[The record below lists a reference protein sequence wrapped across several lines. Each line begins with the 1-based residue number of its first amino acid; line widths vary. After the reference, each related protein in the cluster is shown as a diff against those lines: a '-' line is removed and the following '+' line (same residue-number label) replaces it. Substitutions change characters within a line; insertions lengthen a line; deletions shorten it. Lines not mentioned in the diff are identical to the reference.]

1 MDSAFFS
8 MPVQPTTAVLLA
20 LTLALTRPG
29 APAPPVDGVTVTFL
43 ANEGVLLSGETRAGP
58 RDVLIDAL
66 VEPYES
72 YPAPAESTQAALREA
87 RGPFAGVDVVLITHR
102 HGDHFHPAP
111 AAAHLAANPRAILVT
126 SRQVVDSLR
135 GRATAG
141 LLRDRVAP
149 RTQPPGNRRRMLV
162 NDVPVELVGLPHS
175 GGRRHRHVEHL
186 AFLVELGGR
195 RVLHLGDAE
204 LSEET
209 LAPLRL
215 DTMRVDVALV
225 PFWALTDEDTRGA
238 VERWIRPGRMAAFHL
253 SDEAAARTRGELVGA
268 APGVHVFSR
277 RLERVTW

>member
-1 MDSAFFS
+1 MS
-8 MPVQPTTAVLLA
+8 VQPTTAAVLLA
-20 LTLALTRPG
+20 LTFALTRPG
-29 APAPPVDGVTVTFL
+29 PPAPPADGVTVTFL
-43 ANEGVLLSGETRAGP
+43 ANEGVLLSGETGAGP

-72 YPAPAESTQAALREA
+72 YPAPAESTRAALREA
-87 RGPFAGVDVVLITHR
+87 RDPFAGVDVALVTHR

-111 AAAHLAANPRAILVT
+111 VAAHLAANPRAILVT

-135 GRATAG
+135 GRATPD
-141 LLRDRVAP
+141 LMRDRVAV
-149 RTQPPGNRRRMLV
+149 RTQPPGTRRRMLV
-162 NDVPVELVGLPHS
+162 NDVPVDLVGLPHS

-204 LSEET
+204 LSEEA

-225 PFWALTDEDTRGA
+225 PFWALTDEDTRRA

-253 SDEAAARTRGELVGA
+253 SDEAAGRTRGELAEA
-268 APGVHVFSR
+268 APGAHVFSR